1 MNSPMLAKS
10 KRGYYE
16 ALTAVLL
23 LALGCTAFG
32 GCERRP
38 GPYERA
44 GQRVDEIAD
53 NVREGEN
60 PLKRKRT
67 GELVGEALD
76 DALDAD

>member
-1 MNSPMLAKS
+1 MNLTNAVQK
-10 KRGYYE
+10 KTTATFL
-16 ALTAVLL
+16 ALTCL
-23 LALGCTAFG
+23 LACSSV

-44 GQRVDEIAD
+44 GKRVDEIAD

-67 GELVGEALD
+67 GELVGEAID
-76 DALDAD
+76 DAVDGE